1 MSNIG
6 CVFGSHTFII
16 IQVTITF
23 VKLCLIV
30 GNAHTHTNTP
40 MTFIL
45 RDGALKVIFGC
56 GEQLIVQE

>member
-1 MSNIG
+1 MNNIG
-6 CVFGSHTFII
+6 CVFGSYTFII

-30 GNAHTHTNTP
+30 GNAHTNTP